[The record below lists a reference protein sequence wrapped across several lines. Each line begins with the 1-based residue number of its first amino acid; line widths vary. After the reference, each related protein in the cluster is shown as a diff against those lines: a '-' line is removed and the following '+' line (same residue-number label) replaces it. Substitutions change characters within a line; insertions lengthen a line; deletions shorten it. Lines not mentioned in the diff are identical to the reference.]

1 MSLYNQYYS
10 SADCYVYLESNNGRI
25 FLDRINGVMVQEE
38 LTSYPIYG
46 IGANT
51 FGFVT
56 QGNYLATGF
65 IDINF
70 SHSTYL
76 TYTIQQLMENKD
88 LAAALNS
95 QTGNIDNVTEEDLSK
110 MSIEDMLNL
119 KLVRDYGS
127 KYAETDG
134 ILSLP
139 SGWDIIIDIDNSNQM
154 KVDGFASTIKISNCK
169 ITKSS
174 VGTSVNDDSQIV
186 RRYSFIAKEIS
197 EQSR

>member
-10 SADCYVYLESNNGRI
+10 SADCYVYLESINGRI

-46 IGANT
+46 IGTNT

-88 LAAALNS
+88 LEAALNS
-95 QTGNIDNVTEEDLSK
+95 RTGNIDNATEEDLSK

-119 KLVRDYGS
+119 KLVRDYNS

-197 EQSR
+197 EQSK